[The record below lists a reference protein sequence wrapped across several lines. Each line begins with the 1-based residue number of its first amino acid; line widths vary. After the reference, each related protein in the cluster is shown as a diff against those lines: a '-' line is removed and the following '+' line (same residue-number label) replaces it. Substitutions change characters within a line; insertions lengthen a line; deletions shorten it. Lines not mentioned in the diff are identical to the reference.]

1 MEKTLRTDDDMLD
14 GKGLGRRL
22 DEIAWAC
29 ILVLTGGLWLVPETW
44 APEGTW
50 LAGFGLVLIG
60 LEAMRF
66 LLRHEA
72 RGFGLVIGAVAS
84 AAGIG
89 RMLGYEFRIVPV
101 LLIAL
106 GTVMVLRAVA
116 RSIGRDGTGHAALE
130 EEGR

>member
-1 MEKTLRTDDDMLD
+1 MEKTLRTDNATLD
-14 GKGLGRRL
+14 GKGLGRLL

-29 ILVLTGGLWLVPETW
+29 ILALTGALWLVPETW

-60 LEAMRF
+60 LEAVRF
-66 LLRHEA
+66 LLRREA
-72 RGFGLVIGAVAS
+72 RGFGLVIGSVAS

-106 GTVMVLRAVA
+106 ALAVVVSVAGTIQAA
-116 RSIGRDGTGHAALE
+116 RR
-130 EEGR
+130 

>member
-1 MEKTLRTDDDMLD
+1 MEKTLRTHNDTLD
-14 GKGLGRRL
+14 GRRLGRHL

-29 ILVLTGGLWLVPETW
+29 ILVLTGGLWLVPEAW

-60 LEAMRF
+60 LEAVRF
-66 LLRHEA
+66 LLWREA
-72 RGFGLVIGAVAS
+72 RGFGLVIGSVAS

-106 GTVMVLRAVA
+106 GAVMVLRAVA
-116 RSIGRDGTGHAALE
+116 RSIGRDGPDHAALQ

>member
-1 MEKTLRTDDDMLD
+1 MEKTLRTDDDTLD
-14 GKGLGRRL
+14 GMGLGRRL
-22 DEIAWAC
+22 DEIGWAC
-29 ILVLTGGLWLVPETW
+29 LLVLTGGLWLVPDAG

-60 LEAMRF
+60 LEAVRF

-106 GTVMVLRAVA
+106 ALAVVVSVAGTIQAA
-116 RSIGRDGTGHAALE
+116 RR
-130 EEGR
+130 